1 MMSLS
6 VATHLFSYWKISLM
20 EIYQRIPLSSD
31 SITTFKGIV
40 MYVDLGK
47 REKKLFK
54 IEKMA
59 TI

>member
-1 MMSLS
+1 
-6 VATHLFSYWKISLM
+6 M